1 MSNLWGDSCE
11 EGVLAAEE
19 QGTAE
24 GLAGVGCG
32 GFEEGDSK
40 QGGVGML
47 IVLACVIGFLIFV
60 AAFLG
65 MMWLV
70 EVMEGLGEWLDD

>member
-1 MSNLWGDSCE
+1 
-11 EGVLAAEE
+11 
-19 QGTAE
+19 
-24 GLAGVGCG
+24 VGCG